1 MQRKQLLLAGL
12 ALSSLAATAFAA
24 PLPPLPSDP
33 PLTVGEYGGPSRPLT
48 PAEADV
54 WLRGR
59 ALFDK
64 DFSLADG
71 LGTPD
76 MNADSCR
83 ACHGDPVMG
92 GAGGLELNVA
102 RFGLDNGGAGP
113 YQDLPGGQ
121 IASKLRPP
129 LNLRR
134 ENPDATADVY
144 EQRQPPTL
152 LGNGLIVSIQ
162 DSEILA
168 NEDPGDADQDGITGI
183 ARRVTPGGGAEE
195 IGRLGWKAQIP
206 TIDDFIKDA
215 MGNECGMT
223 TPGDGRGFAFVTDG
237 DAVSD
242 PEFAGADFQDL
253 SFFLHHL
260 GAPPRGGSTDPLV
273 AQGEALFNTIGC
285 ARCHIP
291 TLQGSGGPVH
301 LYSDLLLHNVMK
313 PTFRGMS
320 ELGAGV
326 GLYRTPPLW
335 GVSFTAPYLHDGR
348 AETLDEAIRMHG
360 GEAKRIAANYKLL
373 PPRQRQAMILFLED
387 L

>member
-1 MQRKQLLLAGL
+1 MQHRRKQLLLAGL
-12 ALSSLAATAFAA
+12 CLSSLAATAFAA
-24 PLPPLPSDP
+24 IAPSDP

-64 DFSLADG
+64 DFTLADG
-71 LGTPD
+71 LGTPE

-92 GAGGLELNVA
+92 GAGGLELNVS
-102 RFGLDNGGAGP
+102 RFAYDNGGAGP

-121 IASKLRPP
+121 MASKLRPP
-129 LNLRR
+129 GNVRR

-144 EQRQPPTL
+144 EQRQTPTL
-152 LGNGLIVSIQ
+152 LGNGLIVSIP

-168 NEDPGDADQDGITGI
+168 NEDPGDADGDGITGI
-183 ARRVTPGGGAEE
+183 ARRLNPGGGPEE

-206 TIDDFIKDA
+206 TLDDFIKDA
-215 MGNECGMT
+215 MGNECGIT
-223 TPGDGRGFAFVTDG
+223 TATDGRGFAVASDG
-237 DAVSD
+237 DAVAD
-242 PEFAGADFQDL
+242 PEFAGADFSDL

-260 GAPPRGGSTDPLV
+260 GAPPRGGSTDPRV
-273 AQGEALFNTIGC
+273 AQGQALFDTIGC

-291 TLQGSGGPVH
+291 TLQGADGPVH

-313 PTFRGMS
+313 NDFRGMS
-320 ELGAGV
+320 EPGAGV

-335 GVSFTAPYLHDGR
+335 GIAFTAPYLHDGR
-348 AETLDEAIRMHG
+348 AETLDEAIRMHA
-360 GEAKRIAANYKLL
+360 GEAKRISNNYKLL
-373 PPRQRQAMILFLED
+373 PPRAQEALILFLED